1 MAFPKHCDVLATSLS
16 RTRHINPLIAPAA
29 THGRLDKCRT
39 DRPSIPP
46 SAATSMPASRASRAQ
61 RNGPSAAA
69 VGWLSVGNAG
79 ERNARAAPA
88 RRARTNSA
96 PLCAELVTGPRR
108 GRTTQGQRPAR
119 RCTPARR
126 DAASLT
132 SPATTSVR
140 RRARHSRA
148 RSRPSATRSAA
159 PSCRST
165 TPARPL
171 GRRATAGRGSG
182 SRSASVNSQSGG
194 RSRRDGARR
203 MPAPR
208 RRAGHPMTLLRLRSG
223 PAIMRPRLGSFPFG
237 PSARPAL
244 APLGSP
250 TAAPQQNRHGMA
262 HRASDLLTPPAAPS
276 F

>member
-126 DAASLT
+126 DAASDV
-132 SPATTSVR
+132 SRHDQRQAAGAAQPGKVAAKRHPVR
-140 RRARHSRA
+140 RAVVPQHHARQAPRQTGHRRARVRQPVRIGEQPKRRQVAATA
-148 RSRPSATRSAA
+148 RDGCSRPGDEPVIHDFVAS
-159 PSCRST
+159 PI
-165 TPARPL
+165 RP
-171 GRRATAGRGSG
+171 R
-182 SRSASVNSQSGG
+182 N
-194 RSRRDGARR
+194 
-203 MPAPR
+203 
-208 RRAGHPMTLLRLRSG
+208 
-223 PAIMRPRLGSFPFG
+223 MRRLGSFPC
-237 PSARPAL
+237 PSLPAL